1 MFRHLLYSGVNRFY
15 SNYPSD
21 DSSSSDSY
29 LPFLTYTVQ
38 ILSSNLWSSEL
49 ILTQKRIYFSIKH
62 LRNKGFTY
70 NQISD
75 SFNKLGIKSVRD
87 KKFTYSLVWSL
98 EKRMNSLLDRLTGC
112 YQPVI
117 KDVDITLESV
127 EDEEKE
133 SFS

>member
-21 DSSSSDSY
+21 DSSSSDSF
-29 LPFLTYTVQ
+29 LPFLTYTVH
-38 ILSSNLWSSEL
+38 ISSTNLWSSEL
-49 ILTQKRIYFSIKH
+49 ILTQKRIYHSIKL
-62 LRNKGFTY
+62 LRKKGFTY
-70 NQISD
+70 HQISD

-98 EKRMNSLLDRLTGC
+98 EKRMNSIIDRLTRC
-112 YQPVI
+112 YQPEI
-117 KDVDITLESV
+117 KDVNITLESV

>member
-1 MFRHLLYSGVNRFY
+1 MFRHLLYSRVNRFY
-15 SNYPSD
+15 SISPF

-29 LPFLTYTVQ
+29 LPFLTYTVH
-38 ILSSNLWSSEL
+38 ISSSNLWSSEL

-70 NQISD
+70 HQISD
-75 SFNKLGIKSVRD
+75 CFNKFGIKSVRD

-98 EKRMNSLLDRLTGC
+98 EKRMNSIIDRLTQC
-112 YQPVI
+112 YQPEI
-117 KDVDITLESV
+117 KDVNITLESV